1 MIVPDGSYPG
11 QVLHVTVP
19 DGSGRVVAAT
29 VPQGLSP
36 GAVFM
41 VECPAAAPGG
51 SANLPVATP
60 VSYPPQVPQQQA
72 VTTATPYY
80 PPQQQ
85 IATTATPY
93 YPPQQNQQLVQ
104 AQPYNYGQQHYNY
117 NQSRPTSASGGG
129 VAPIIAGVAGA
140 AMLAGAAGLAYE
152 HFHHDQDNTEY
163 VDNVYNDDGG
173 GFGGDY

>member
-29 VPQGLSP
+29 VPPGLSP

-51 SANLPVATP
+51 SANLPIATP
-60 VSYPPQVPQQQA
+60 VSYPSQMPQQQA

-80 PPQQQ
+80 PPQQ
-85 IATTATPY
+85 
-93 YPPQQNQQLVQ
+93 NQQVVQ
-104 AQPYNYGQQHYNY
+104 AQPYNYGQQHHNY